1 MSRPSDDNTVRSPD
15 RDDGFDSESIAA
27 ILTALH
33 FAADKHRDQRRKDA
47 GASPYI
53 NHPIEVA
60 ELLARVG
67 GVRDLVVL
75 QAAILHDTIEDTQT
89 TPHELDAHFGE
100 RVRKVVEEVTDDTK
114 LPKAD
119 RKRLQIEHA
128 AHLSREAQLVK
139 LADKIAN
146 VKSVTDAPPAKWP
159 LSRRKEYLD
168 WADAVVGGLRGCNP
182 QLERLYDEMV
192 AKGRQVLNDIEE
204 E

>member
-1 MSRPSDDNTVRSPD
+1 MSAPQPPD
-15 RDDGFDSESIAA
+15 A
-27 ILTALH
+27 IGSLLTAIH

-47 GASPYI
+47 EASPYI

-60 ELLARVG
+60 ELIARVG
-67 GVRDLVVL
+67 GIRDLVVL

-89 TPHELDAHFGE
+89 TPEELEANFGP
-100 RVRKVVEEVTDDTK
+100 RVRKVVEEVTDDTR
-114 LPKAD
+114 LPKGD

-128 AHLSREAQLVK
+128 PHLSLEAQLVK

-168 WADAVVGGLRGCNP
+168 WTEQVVAGVRGCNP
-182 QLERLYDEMV
+182 ALERFYDEV
-192 AKGRQVLNDIEE
+192 LANGRQVLNNIKQE
-204 E
+204 

>member
-1 MSRPSDDNTVRSPD
+1 MNDIPTPD
-15 RDDGFDSESIAA
+15 AVGQLLA
-27 ILTALH
+27 ALH

-89 TPHELDAHFGE
+89 TPGELEAHFGA
-100 RVRKVVEEVTDDTK
+100 RVRKVVEEVTDDTTLLK
-114 LPKAD
+114 VD

-128 AHLSREAQLVK
+128 PHLSREAQLVK
-139 LADKIAN
+139 LAD
-146 VKSVTDAPPAKWP
+146 
-159 LSRRKEYLD
+159 
-168 WADAVVGGLRGCNP
+168 
-182 QLERLYDEMV
+182 
-192 AKGRQVLNDIEE
+192 
-204 E
+204 

>member
-1 MSRPSDDNTVRSPD
+1 MSQQPDHNTASTPNT
-15 RDDGFDSESIAA
+15 GTGLDSEALAA
-27 ILTALH
+27 ILAALH

-67 GVRDLVVL
+67 GVRDIVVL

-89 TPHELDAHFGE
+89 TPEELEARFGE
-100 RVRKVVEEVTDDTK
+100 RVRRVVEEVTDDK
-114 LPKAD
+114 NLPKVD

-128 AHLSREAQLVK
+128 PHLSREAQLVK

-146 VKSVTDAPPAKWP
+146 VIAVTETPPSRWP

-168 WADAVVGGLRGCNP
+168 WTESVVAGVRGCNP
-182 QLERLYDEMV
+182 ALEALYDRML
-192 AKGRQVLNDIEE
+192 ANGRQVLNNIQEE
-204 E
+204 

>member
-1 MSRPSDDNTVRSPD
+1 MSKAHDHITSAGADDPVST
-15 RDDGFDSESIAA
+15 
-27 ILTALH
+27 ILRALH

-47 GASPYI
+47 EASPYI

-67 GVRDLVVL
+67 GVRDPVVL

-89 TPHELDAHFGE
+89 TPDELEAHFGA
-100 RVRKVVEEVTDDTK
+100 RVRKVVEEVTDDTT
-114 LPKAD
+114 LPKLD

-128 AHLSREAQLVK
+128 PHLSPEAQLVK

-146 VKSVTDAPPAKWP
+146 VKAVAETPPAKWP

-168 WADAVVGGLRGCNP
+168 WTEHVVAGVRGCNP
-182 QLERLYDEMV
+182 ALEKLYDELL
-192 AKGRQVLNDIEE
+192 ASGRRVLDNINQE
-204 E
+204 